1 MPSRPGPHVGCHVPF
16 HAPGCPDWVA
26 DGESFPPRD
35 YVFTLEVHVLAEDEE
50 KARRREDGE
59 EESGEPVREADETD
73 GVASRCLVGNKGV
86 AEAVEPDCIADGII

>member
-50 KARRREDGE
+50 KARRRLGSLVRVGHAIKAVRFEELAGESSTDEKRNGDG
-59 EESGEPVREADETD
+59 G
-73 GVASRCLVGNKGV
+73 
-86 AEAVEPDCIADGII
+86 